1 MCGIVG
7 IVSNKSV
14 SASIISALKKLEYRG
29 YDSAGISTL
38 SNNQINEQKCSGRVD
53 NLEKILFQNPSDG
66 DLGIGHVRW
75 ATHGIPN
82 QINAHPHSSEVVS
95 VVHNGIIENSDKLRD
110 EYIKKGY
117 SFKSQTDTEVI
128 TVMLTDYLKS
138 EALINCIHKTLE
150 KLEGSFALGVI
161 FKDFNNLVVG
171 ARRGSPLAVGYGHNE
186 NFIGSDSYALK
197 SMTNKISYL
206 DDGDF
211 CLLYRE
217 KVEFYNSEKKKINKE
232 ILELSNEDNIAEK
245 GDYKDFMSKEI
256 DEQLFTTKKCI
267 NEYLDKSRN
276 EINIFNLPID
286 PKKINKIRLIA
297 CGTAYHSCLMAKY
310 WIEENTSI
318 DVEADI
324 ASEFRYRNV
333 KLNKDDL
340 YIFVSQSGETADTY
354 AALEKCKKNNVKT
367 CGIVNVVESSIARLA
382 DFVLPIHAG
391 PEIGV
396 ASTKAF
402 LGQMLVLYLLILK
415 ISKERSEIN
424 QENYKK
430 LILDLIKLPDFIK
443 KTLSKQKDIQI
454 VARDFVTAKGTMY
467 LGRGYSYPIAMEG
480 ALKLKELSY
489 IHAEGYAAGEM
500 KHGPLALIEDGMP
513 VIVLAP
519 KDRYFEKTI
528 SNMQEVIARGGK
540 VVMITDDTSKTMS
553 ENIRFK
559 FQIPKTNSTLNPF
572 LLSIPLQFLAYHVA
586 LLKNCDIDKPRNLA
600 KSVTVE

>member
-14 SASIISALKKLEYRG
+14 SESIISALKKLEYRG
-29 YDSAGISTL
+29 YDSAGISTI
-38 SNNQINEQKCSGRVD
+38 SKGQINEKKCSGRVD

-128 TVMLTDYLKS
+128 TMMLTDFLKS
-138 EALINCIHKTLE
+138 ENLINCIHKTLE

-161 FKDFNNLVVG
+161 FKDFDNVVVG

-197 SMTNKISYL
+197 AMTNKVSYL

-217 KVEFYNSEKKKINKE
+217 KVEFYNSKKNKINKE
-232 ILELSNEDNIAEK
+232 ILELSNEDNVVNK

-256 DEQLFTTKKCI
+256 DEQSITTKKCI
-267 NEYLDKSRN
+267 KEYLDKSRN
-276 EINIFNLPID
+276 EINIYNLPID

-310 WIEENTSI
+310 WIEELTTI
-318 DVEADI
+318 DVDADI

-333 KLNKDDL
+333 MLNPNDL

-367 CGIVNVVESSIARLA
+367 CGIVNVVESSIARLS
-382 DFVLPIHAG
+382 DLILPIHAG

-402 LGQMLVLYLLILK
+402 LGQMLVLYLLTLK
-415 ISKERSEIN
+415 ISKQRNEIDI
-424 QENYKK
+424 ESYKN
-430 LILDLIKLPDFIK
+430 LVLDLMKLPSFIK
-443 KTLSKQKDIQI
+443 ETLLKQKDIQVI
-454 VARDFVTAKGTMY
+454 ARDFISAKGTMY

-513 VIVLAP
+513 VIVLSP
-519 KDRYFEKTI
+519 KDRFFEKTI

-540 VVMITDDTSKTMS
+540 VIMITDDTSATMN

-559 FQIPKTNSTLNPF
+559 FQIPKTNSMLNPF
-572 LLSIPLQFLAYHVA
+572 LLTIPIQFLAYHVA
-586 LLKNCDIDKPRNLA
+586 LLKNCDTDKPRNLA